1 MKKIK
6 IMKKDLRSR
15 SFEEVLAGLSKHAA
29 FRKGYAEEI
38 ARRHLA
44 KQIRELR
51 IAQRLAQKMIAKRAE
66 MPQSVMARIEGGEH
80 SISVDTLNRVAH
92 ALGKKVTIA

>member
-1 MKKIK
+1 M
-6 IMKKDLRSR
+6 
-15 SFEEVLAGLSKHAA
+15 
-29 FRKGYAEEI
+29 

-51 IAQRLAQKMIAKRAE
+51 IAQRLTQKMIAKRAD